1 MGEFTPKFER
11 DLESRSTGPKALP
24 TAGAIA
30 VRNEKGEITMQKVKV
45 VRYMAGKVPTY
56 ALGKNDSSDGEQS
69 DEEPEKP
76 LNDAWQRETK
86 RATDVN
92 KEEIGAASSS
102 DDDEETEKR
111 RTRARLRRMQ
121 LEMQEAPVEEDEPDE
136 DDEEEFERRRALL
149 RARALI
155 KEEEEL
161 IGKQEEAE
169 EDEDS
174 EEESSEEESEES
186 EDETVPRM
194 KPVFVEKSKRIT
206 KIEEEK
212 EKERAKRQIA
222 EEQEKKERRKKE
234 SAKLLEEVLR
244 HEADME
250 KRKKE
255 DNIDLTS
262 IVTDDENEE
271 IAYESWKLREMK
283 RLKRN
288 KEERDSLARE
298 KAELDRIHGM
308 TEEERKQY
316 LRMNPK
322 VITNMQKKGKYKF
335 LQKYFH
341 RGAFYLDV
349 EDEIFKRDF
358 AEATLDDQFDKSV
371 LPKVMQVKNFGKAS
385 RSKWTHLTAE
395 DTTDHQGAWAATTAL
410 NSKFL
415 VKHAGGMKNNF
426 ERPAA
431 KKRKTDV

>member
-56 ALGKNDSSDGEQS
+56 ALGKTDSSGGEQS
-69 DEEPEKP
+69 DEEQEKP
-76 LNDAWQRETK
+76 LNDAWQRETINLLFM
-86 RATDVN
+86 RRTTDVS
-92 KEEIGAASSS
+92 KEEVGAASSS
-102 DDDEETEKR
+102 DDDEEAEKEE
-111 RTRARLRRMQ
+111 Q
-121 LEMQEAPVEEDEPDE
+121 EQEMQETPVEDDEPDE

-212 EKERAKRQIA
+212 EKERAKRQQA
-222 EEQEKKERRKKE
+222 EEQERKERRKKE

-262 IVTDDENEE
+262 IITDDENEE

-288 KEERDSLARE
+288 KEERDALARE

-322 VITNMQKKGKYKF
+322 LLPTWLQKKGKYKF

-349 EDEIFKRDF
+349 EDDIFKRDF